1 MIQSIVYDPGVKFC
15 RADVKANFP
24 GREQE
29 MCQVL
34 TGISHPIN
42 QFESLFRAHPKAFYF
57 WNMII
62 TGEKREFR

>member
-15 RADVKANFP
+15 RVDVKANFP

-29 MCQVL
+29 TCHVL

-42 QFESLFRAHPKAFYF
+42 QFESLFRAHRGLS
-57 WNMII
+57 ISGI
-62 TGEKREFR
+62 